1 MYYHIFTDRDATIY
15 EKYPERNTGIDEILQ
30 LSKVASG
37 SLLNGIF
44 QSNTYNSRILIDFKS
59 FASCNTSFTDGRF
72 NNSFFFILRTRSI
85 H

>member
-37 SLLNGIF
+37 SLLNGNHKITLAGAIGDKLQIF
-44 QSNTYNSRILIDFKS
+44 G
-59 FASCNTSFTDGRF
+59 DGKYWYI
-72 NNSFFFILRTRSI
+72 NGTLRDSPTI
-85 H
+85 V